1 VRHTDFVYISD
12 AKVRIIKKHRR
23 NTLMAN
29 HQTYRSIVEA
39 VKNGEL
45 EEPFTAGDI
54 RRVCPQIAQ
63 NTPGT
68 FLPKHRRN
76 NPENQSELFEQV
88 GRGQYKLLLPIKYG
102 LDC

>member
-1 VRHTDFVYISD
+1 MVRH
-12 AKVRIIKKHRR
+12 K
-23 NTLMAN
+23 L
-29 HQTYRSIVEA
+29 YRCIVEA
-39 VKNGEL
+39 IKKGKL
-45 EEPFTAGDI
+45 KEPFTAKDV

-76 NPENQSELFEQV
+76 NPGDQSELFERV
-88 GRGQYKLLLPIKYG
+88 RRGQYKLLRPIKYG